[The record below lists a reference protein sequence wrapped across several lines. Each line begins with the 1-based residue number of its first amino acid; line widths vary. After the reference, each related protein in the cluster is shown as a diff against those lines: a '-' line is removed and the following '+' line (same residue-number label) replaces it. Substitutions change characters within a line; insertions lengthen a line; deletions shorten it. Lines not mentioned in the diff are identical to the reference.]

1 MVARQ
6 IPKIRDL
13 APLMQFKKP
22 QLNAKKRRLDAA
34 LTIYDLRD
42 IAKRRT
48 PKPAFDYTDG
58 SAEAEL
64 SLARARQAFEDIQFN
79 PAILRDVSKVDTS
92 REVLGGPTAL
102 PFGIAPTGFTRM
114 MQTEGEVAGASAA
127 AAAGI
132 PFSLSTMGTASIE
145 DVKAANPHGRNW
157 FQLYMWKDRDRSM
170 ALVERAAKA
179 GFDTLLVTVDVPVA
193 GARLR
198 DSRNGMTIPPS
209 LTPKTI
215 INAIPRPAWWINFLT
230 TEPLAFA
237 SIDRWSG
244 TVAAL
249 LDTMFDPTVTF
260 EDLAWIKDQW
270 PGKLVV
276 KGVQNIEDAKK
287 LASMGVD
294 GIILSNH
301 GGRQL
306 DRAPIPFHLLPEVAR
321 EVGRDTEVLLDTGI
335 MSGADVVAAI
345 ALGARFTLV
354 GRAYL
359 YGLMAGGR
367 EGVDR
372 TIEILSTQLRRT
384 MRLLGVATLD
394 ELNPSH
400 VTQLQRL
407 TPIVRPISPSAAEAA
422 DAAATSRASAV
433 SRSRATTQRKTGATT
448 RAKAAAN
455 APATRAA
462 EPKA

>member
-1 MVARQ
+1 MKRRF
-6 IPKIRDL
+6 PRPRDL
-13 APLMQFKKP
+13 APLMKFKKP
-22 QLNAKKRRLDAA
+22 TLSAKKRRLQEA
-34 LTIYDLRD
+34 LTIYDLRR
-42 IAKRRT
+42 IAQRRT
-48 PKPAFDYTDG
+48 PRAAFDYTDG
-58 SAEAEL
+58 AAEGEL
-64 SLARARQAFEDIQFN
+64 SLARARQAFEDIEFSPN
-79 PAILRDVSKVDTS
+79 ILRDVSTVDTS
-92 REVLGGPTAL
+92 REVLGGHVAL

-114 MQTEGEVAGASAA
+114 MQTEGEIAGASAA
-127 AAAGI
+127 SAAGI

-145 DVKAANPHGRNW
+145 DVKAANPDGRNW

-170 ALVERAAKA
+170 ALVDRAAAA

-198 DSRNGMTIPPS
+198 DARNGMTIPPT
-209 LTPKTI
+209 LTPATV

-237 SIDRWSG
+237 SLDRWSG
-244 TVAAL
+244 TVAQL

-260 EDLAWIKDQW
+260 DDLAWIKEQW

-276 KGVQNIEDAKK
+276 KGVQNLDDARK

-294 GIILSNH
+294 GILLSNH

-306 DRAPIPFHLLPEVAR
+306 DRAPIPFHLLPDVVR
-321 EVGRDTEVLLDTGI
+321 EVGKDTEIHLDTGI
-335 MSGADVVAAI
+335 MSGADIVAAI

-367 EGVDR
+367 AGVDR
-372 TIEILSTQLRRT
+372 AIEILSTQLTRT
-384 MRLLGVATLD
+384 MRLLGVNTLD
-394 ELNPSH
+394 ELEPGH

-407 TPIVRPISPSAAEAA
+407 IPR
-422 DAAATSRASAV
+422 R
-433 SRSRATTQRKTGATT
+433 G
-448 RAKAAAN
+448 
-455 APATRAA
+455 
-462 EPKA
+462 